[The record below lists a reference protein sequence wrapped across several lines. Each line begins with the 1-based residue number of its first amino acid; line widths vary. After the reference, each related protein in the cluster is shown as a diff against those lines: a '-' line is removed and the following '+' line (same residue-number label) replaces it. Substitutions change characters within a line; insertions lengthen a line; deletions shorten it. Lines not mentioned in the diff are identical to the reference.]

1 MVNLNNLKQL
11 IETVKIKESLDSLND
26 WNNGNG
32 SQTYFDEMKKEIDEA
47 LVEYKKEKQVY
58 LEDELGDVLW
68 DYLNL
73 LENLQK
79 EGKIESIEKVFQR
92 ANKKYSERING
103 IKNNISWEEIKNNQK
118 IELRLEQDKLE

>member
-11 IETVKIKESLDSLND
+11 TETVKIKESLDSLND

-68 DYLNL
+68 DYYQFIDNAP
-73 LENLQK
+73 
-79 EGKIESIEKVFQR
+79 KILFTI
-92 ANKKYSERING
+92 I
-103 IKNNISWEEIKNNQK
+103 
-118 IELRLEQDKLE
+118 